1 MTITKASCQGPLIN
15 TMKWSKSFLQ
25 IILVAAAATILLAWL
40 SATFNPAD
48 YRPLPR
54 YINSA
59 VTLLAIPF
67 QLILAMIGIG
77 DIHDIGVTSK
87 TLGVLTVE
95 LCILVTLRRLR
106 MRGRDTVA

>member
-1 MTITKASCQGPLIN
+1 
-15 TMKWSKSFLQ
+15 MKWWKSFLQ

-67 QLILAMIGIG
+67 QLVLAMIGIG

-95 LCILVTLRRLR
+95 LCILVILR
-106 MRGRDTVA
+106 MLRSRS